1 MLVRYIG
8 MLEID
13 NLGNLVGESVRFI
26 GGGTPL
32 LQNSLSTLQWY
43 GRMSETVHNDLKE
56 MIATTCI

>member
-13 NLGNLVGESVRFI
+13 NLGNLVGESVSFI

-43 GRMSETVHNDLKE
+43 GRISETVHNDLKK
-56 MIATTCI
+56 